1 MNLPPSWR
9 TGSLLAMSLM
19 VVLVA
24 GCSGSSS
31 SGKAA
36 PGAST
41 TPTVSPTPV
50 SSAALAAGVVKAK
63 AACHAVTALRPVK
76 GNSVKAEIA
85 YLKRAAAAFQKSADL
100 ATEAAAQDPAWTTLE
115 DAAKV
120 EARAWAILYQGAANG
135 VDKRATSQNAANAA
149 SSARPVFI
157 AQCGYADPSL
167 RPSGSPSA
175 TATANR

>member
-1 MNLPPSWR
+1 MNLLLSR
-9 TGSLLAMSLM
+9 GTGFL
-19 VVLVA
+19 LVA
-24 GCSGSSS
+24 PLMASLAACSGSG
-31 SGKAA
+31 SGGRAA
-36 PGAST
+36 PGASAT
-41 TPTVSPTPV
+41 ASASPTPV
-50 SSAALAAGVVKAK
+50 SSAALAAGAVKAK
-63 AACHAVTALRPVK
+63 AACHAVTTLRPAK
-76 GNSVKAEIA
+76 GSSVKAEIA

-100 ATEAAAQDPAWTTLE
+100 ATQAAAQDPAWTTLE

-149 SSARPVFI
+149 SQARPVFI

-175 TATANR
+175 TATASR